1 MLYLAI
7 ALAGHLQLSN
17 LVLLYD
23 NNQVTCDGPLDW
35 ISTEDVNAK
44 MVASGWEV
52 INVSDG
58 RYDVRAIVSAL
69 DLAKNS
75 SSKPVFINIRTV
87 IGVDMASAGTAKAH
101 HGGFDEES
109 IAASKKLAGLPPSS
123 RYEIPEGPRQFL
135 RESRAKGSSAEQ
147 AWDKSVRE
155 YTEKYPDEA
164 VDFASRQHSSHS
176 DFQKV
181 LDK

>member
-1 MLYLAI
+1 M
-7 ALAGHLQLSN
+7 
-17 LVLLYD
+17 LLYD

-52 INVSDG
+52 INVADG

-69 DLAKNS
+69 DLSKNS
-75 SSKPVFINIRTV
+75 STKPVFINIRTV

-109 IAASKKLAGLPPSS
+109 IAASKKLAGLPASS
-123 RYEIPEGPRQFL
+123 RYEIPERPLKFL
-135 RESRAKGSSAEQ
+135 RESQARGSIVQQEWESAVQ
-147 AWDKSVRE
+147 Q
-155 YTEKYPDEA
+155 YTKKYPEEA
-164 VDFASRQHSSHS
+164 AKFTSRQQGSHGE
-176 DFQKV
+176 FEKV
-181 LDK
+181 LDE